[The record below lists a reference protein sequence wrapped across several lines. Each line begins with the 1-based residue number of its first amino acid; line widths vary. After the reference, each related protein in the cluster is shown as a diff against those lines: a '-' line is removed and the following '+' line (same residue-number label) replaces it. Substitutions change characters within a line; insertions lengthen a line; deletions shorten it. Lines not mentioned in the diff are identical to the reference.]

1 MKRRGFVA
9 GASAASVAAIVPSV
23 SPGQG
28 GVVTS
33 APSPIGGEQGFGFW
47 LPSPFGV
54 IWIGWTIV
62 VDPVSGELK
71 AVEAS
76 PADFQR
82 WTR

>member
-23 SPGQG
+23 SSGQG

-33 APSPIGGEQGFGFW
+33 ARSPRAGELDFGFW
-47 LPSPFGV
+47 LPTLFGA
-54 IWIGWTIV
+54 IWIGGKVV
-62 VDPVSGELK
+62 VDPVSGEVK

-76 PADFQR
+76 PPDFQR
-82 WTR
+82 WPR